1 MSVQRWYYKEVVKRT
16 TQNKIG
22 SVSSMTKK
30 EMKSK
35 LAFELYQLKEYGYE
49 LDEDIKREIGE
60 GDQISLAMYKRFKT
74 KNGVA
79 IRQTKKIAEMFGI
92 KEMDLENAAFDIAI
106 EQATKQLKQ
115 A

>member
-1 MSVQRWYYKEVVKRT
+1 
-16 TQNKIG
+16 
-22 SVSSMTKK
+22 MTKK

-35 LAFELYQLKEYGYE
+35 LAFELYQLKEHGYE
-49 LDEDIKREIGE
+49 LDEDIKNAIAEA
-60 GDQISLAMYKRFKT
+60 DQTSLAMYRRWKT

-92 KEMDLENAAFDIAI
+92 KEMDLENTAFNIAV
-106 EQATKQLKQ
+106 ERATEQLKQ

>member
-1 MSVQRWYYKEVVKRT
+1 
-16 TQNKIG
+16 
-22 SVSSMTKK
+22 MTKK

-35 LAFELYQLKEYGYE
+35 LAYELYQLKEYGYE

-60 GDQISLAMYKRFKT
+60 GDKTMLAMYKRFKT

-92 KEMDLENAAFDIAI
+92 KEIDLENAAFDIAV
-106 EQATKQLKQ
+106 EQATAQLKQ